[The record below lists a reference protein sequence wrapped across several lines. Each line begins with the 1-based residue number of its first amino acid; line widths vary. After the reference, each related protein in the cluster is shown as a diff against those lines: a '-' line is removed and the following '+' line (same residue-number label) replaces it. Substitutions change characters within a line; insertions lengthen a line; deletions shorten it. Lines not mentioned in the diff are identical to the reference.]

1 MIAVLRC
8 VASALLLGGALAG
21 CSATNPNIL
30 SHYDAGSSAR
40 VRVYV
45 YTADRI
51 RLDFDRTCFLPASG
65 LFGHGDGLETIQRSH
80 MRGSGSVGMP
90 PSPNISG
97 LVFDEFIIK
106 AGIPVT
112 IYGQVGGTYRSAG
125 PYGSVTTT
133 SWPETKNAGYFTPAA
148 GKDYEVYVERRAVVV
163 QDITVPGASAAE
175 RQVPLTPASPC
186 PEPPATVMPKV

>member
-1 MIAVLRC
+1 MIAVLRS
-8 VASALLLGGALAG
+8 VAPALLLGGALAG

-30 SHYDAGSSAR
+30 SRYDAGSSAR
-40 VRVYV
+40 IRVYV

-65 LFGHGDGLETIQRSH
+65 LFGHGEGLETIQRSH

-90 PSPNISG
+90 ASPNITG

-112 IYGQVGGTYRSAG
+112 IYGQVGGTYQNAG
-125 PYGSVTTT
+125 PYGTVTM
-133 SWPETKNAGYFTPAA
+133 SRYETKNAAYFTPAP
-148 GKDYEVYVERRAVVV
+148 GKDYEVYVEQRKVVV
-163 QDITVPGASAAE
+163 QDITAPDASLAE
-175 RQVPLTPASPC
+175 RQVSLMPAAPC
-186 PEPPATVMPKV
+186 PEPPPTALPKV

>member
-1 MIAVLRC
+1 MRSIAAV
-8 VASALLLGGALAG
+8 LLLGSALVG

-30 SHYDAGSSAR
+30 NRYDAATSAR

-90 PSPNISG
+90 PSPDITG
-97 LVFDEFIIK
+97 QVFDEFIIK

-112 IYGQVGGTYRSAG
+112 VYGQVGGTYQMAG
-125 PYGSVTTT
+125 PAGTWNTMT
-133 SWPETKNAGYFTPAA
+133 FGPESRNAAYFTPAA
-148 GKDYEVYVERRAVVV
+148 GRDYEIHVQRRAVVV
-163 QDITVPGASAAE
+163 RDITVPGATAE
-175 RQVPLTPASPC
+175 ARSVPLTLAQPCSPH
-186 PEPPATVMPKV
+186 